1 MFIQIPVENA
11 VKHAFD
17 PDDREACV
25 RIRAWEKEEYLH
37 IQILDNGDGFWPDRE
52 SKTVLSHA
60 AEQGTGSGLR
70 IIRQTVDLLNL
81 RNVKKMS
88 FLVQNREQLTPDTH
102 GTLVSIVIPLEYMF
116 EL

>member
-1 MFIQIPVENA
+1 MLFQILVEKA
-11 VKHAFD
+11 GHHASD
-17 PDDREACV
+17 PHDHEARV
-25 RIRAWEKEEYLH
+25 GIRAWEQVDYLH
-37 IQILDNGDGFWPDRE
+37 SHIVDNGDGFWPDRE

-60 AEQGTGSGLR
+60 AEQVTGSGLR

-102 GTLVSIVIPLEYMF
+102 ETMVSIVIPLEYMF